1 MIVHLYISSYRSKYF
16 RQNIKPVSVQLH
28 LLPPLQGEG
37 RGEVTYNSLRGKK
50 TTNKNTTITFALLII
65 FAPFHILR
73 MKKLDLFILKS
84 YLGPLVMT
92 FFIALFI
99 LLMQFLWKYIDDL
112 VGKGLE
118 WYIIVKLMFYASS
131 TFVPLA
137 LPLSI
142 LLSSLMMFGNLGE
155 HYELVTMKAA
165 GISLSR
171 IMRPLIVV
179 SIFISALAF
188 YFSNVV
194 MPIANLKFLSLLF
207 DVREKKLAFN
217 LKEGVFYPGID
228 GFVIRVGKKEK
239 DGNTIRDVMVYDH
252 TKHLGNVSLTTA
264 EWGKMELS
272 PDKKF
277 LVFRLYNGTNYEER
291 VDLRNNEAT
300 HPFQRTEF
308 TEQYQMFDL
317 SAFQLTRTDENLFKK
332 NYEMQNVNQLRHSID
347 SIKRQLAS
355 DRTAY
360 ELSFMNHIQF
370 YGKIKDFSRKGAD
383 SAANFQPAV
392 INNFKPGNRNRILE
406 MSVNAAKGAK
416 ENLET
421 TRESIYNKSKLVF
434 KHQIVYHKKFSF
446 SIACFLLFFIGAPLG
461 AIIRKGGLGMP
472 AVISTLF
479 FILFW
484 VISFGGEKYAA
495 EGVVPAWQGIWFSS
509 AVLMPIGIFLTIKA
523 TNDASLFDM
532 DAWVSFFKKIFKVG
546 ERRI

>member
-1 MIVHLYISSYRSKYF
+1 
-16 RQNIKPVSVQLH
+16 
-28 LLPPLQGEG
+28 
-37 RGEVTYNSLRGKK
+37 
-50 TTNKNTTITFALLII
+50 
-65 FAPFHILR
+65 

-118 WYIIVKLMFYASS
+118 WYIILKLMFYASS

-137 LPLSI
+137 LPLAI

-179 SIFISALAF
+179 SICISALAF

-194 MPIANLKFLSLLF
+194 LPMANLKFLSLLF

-217 LKEGVFYPGID
+217 LKDGVFYDGIE

-264 EWGKMELS
+264 EWGRMELS

-277 LVFRLYNGTNYEER
+277 LVFRLFNGTNYEER

-308 TEQYQMFDL
+308 SEQYQMFDL
-317 SAFQLTRTDENLFKK
+317 SAFQLTRTDESLFKK
-332 NYEMQNVNQLRHSID
+332 NYEMQNVNQLVHSID
-347 SIKRQLAS
+347 SIESQLS
-355 DRTAY
+355 TDRKSFETG
-360 ELSFMNHIQF
+360 FMNNMQF
-370 YGKIKDFSRKGAD
+370 YNRMNDVKPGMSGSGAK
-383 SAANFQPAV
+383 FLPAV
-392 INNFKPGNRNRILE
+392 LNNFKGENRGKILE
-406 MSVNAAKGAK
+406 TALNAAKSAK
-416 ENLET
+416 ENLAT
-421 TRESIYNKSKLVF
+421 SKESLYAKSKLIF

-484 VISFGGEKYAA
+484 VISFVGEKYTA

-523 TNDASLFDM
+523 TNDASLFDA
-532 DAWVSFFKKIFKVG
+532 DAWLNFFKKIFKIQ

>member
-1 MIVHLYISSYRSKYF
+1 
-16 RQNIKPVSVQLH
+16 
-28 LLPPLQGEG
+28 
-37 RGEVTYNSLRGKK
+37 
-50 TTNKNTTITFALLII
+50 
-65 FAPFHILR
+65 
-73 MKKLDLFILKS
+73 
-84 YLGPLVMT
+84 MT
-92 FFIALFI
+92 FFISLFI

-155 HYELVTMKAA
+155 HYELVSIKAA

-171 IMRPLIVV
+171 VMRPLIIV

-188 YFSNVV
+188 YFSNVIL
-194 MPIANLKFLSLLF
+194 PIANLKFLSLLY

-217 LKEGVFYPGID
+217 LKEGVFYNGIE
-228 GFVIRVGKKEK
+228 GFVIRVEKKEQ

-252 TKHLGNVSLTTA
+252 TKRQGNISLTTA

-272 PDKKF
+272 PDKRF

-291 VDLRNNEAT
+291 VDLRYNEST
-300 HPFQRTEF
+300 RPFQRTKF

-317 SAFQLTRTDENLFKK
+317 SAFQLTRTDESLFKK
-332 NYEMQNVNQLRHSID
+332 NYEMQNVNQLSFSID
-347 SIKRQLAS
+347 SIRRQLAEE
-355 DRTAY
+355 RQNN
-360 ELSFMNHIQF
+360 EMLFMKNMQF
-370 YGKIKDFSRKGAD
+370 YANVDTAKRKFTGSSGKFNPS
-383 SAANFQPAV
+383 V
-392 INNFKPGNRNRILE
+392 IYNFKTNDRYNILE
-406 MSVNAAKGAK
+406 TARNAAISAK
-416 ENLET
+416 QNLDA
-421 TRESIYNKSKLVF
+421 SQDAIDNKSKLVY

-472 AVISTLF
+472 AVVSTLF

-495 EGVVPAWQGIWFSS
+495 EGVVPPWQGIWFAS
-509 AVLMPIGIFLTIKA
+509 AVLMPIGIFLTVKA
-523 TNDASLFDM
+523 TNDASLFDV
-532 DAWVSFFKKIFKVG
+532 DAWVNLFKKVFKG
-546 ERRI
+546 KERRL

>member
-1 MIVHLYISSYRSKYF
+1 
-16 RQNIKPVSVQLH
+16 
-28 LLPPLQGEG
+28 
-37 RGEVTYNSLRGKK
+37 
-50 TTNKNTTITFALLII
+50 
-65 FAPFHILR
+65 
-73 MKKLDLFILKS
+73 MKKLDIFILKS

-92 FFIALFI
+92 FFISLFI
-99 LLMQFLWKYIDDL
+99 LLMQFVWKYIDDL

-118 WYIIVKLMFYASS
+118 WYIIVKLLFYASS

-155 HYELVTMKAA
+155 HYELVTIKAA

-171 IMRPLIVV
+171 IMRPLIIV

-194 MPIANLKFLSLLF
+194 LPMANLKFHSLLF

-217 LKEGVFYPGID
+217 LKEGVFYDGIE
-228 GFVIRVGKKEK
+228 GFVIRVGQKEK

-277 LVFRLYNGTNYEER
+277 LIFRLYNGTNYEER
-291 VDLRNNEAT
+291 VDLRDNETT

-308 TEQYQMFDL
+308 SEQYQMFDL

-332 NYEMQNVNQLRHSID
+332 NYEMQNINQLSNSID
-347 SIKRQLAS
+347 SIKAQLAS
-355 DRTAY
+355 ERKTY
-360 ELSFMNHIQF
+360 ELNFINNLQ
-370 YGKIKDFSRKGAD
+370 
-383 SAANFQPAV
+383 FQPRGREARRMMVDSTEKFNPSV
-392 INNFKPGNRNRILE
+392 IFNFTAENRYKILE
-406 MSVNAAKGAK
+406 TALNSAKGAK

-421 TRESIYNKSKLVF
+421 SKGNIYNKSKLIF
-434 KHQIVYHKKFSF
+434 KHQIVFHKKFAF

-461 AIIRKGGLGMP
+461 AIIRKADWGCP
-472 AVISTLF
+472 
-479 FILFW
+479 
-484 VISFGGEKYAA
+484 
-495 EGVVPAWQGIWFSS
+495 P
-509 AVLMPIGIFLTIKA
+509 
-523 TNDASLFDM
+523 
-532 DAWVSFFKKIFKVG
+532 
-546 ERRI
+546 